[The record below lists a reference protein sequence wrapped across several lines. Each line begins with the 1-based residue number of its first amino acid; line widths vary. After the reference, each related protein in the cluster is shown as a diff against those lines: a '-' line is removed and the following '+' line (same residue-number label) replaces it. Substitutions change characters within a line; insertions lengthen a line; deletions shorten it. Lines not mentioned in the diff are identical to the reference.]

1 MEIKVSEEIK
11 KACPQFAGI
20 AIRATVKNTA
30 YSESLWKKI
39 DEFTVRYREMYT
51 TDSIKDMVTIHATR
65 EAYKKCRKT
74 TLAVIV
80 LRGKR
85 FAVESCVEFPCIR

>member
-1 MEIKVSEEIK
+1 MEIKVSKEIK

-39 DEFTVRYREMYT
+39 DEFTVRYREM
-51 TDSIKDMVTIHATR
+51 
-65 EAYKKCRKT
+65 
-74 TLAVIV
+74 
-80 LRGKR
+80 
-85 FAVESCVEFPCIR
+85 